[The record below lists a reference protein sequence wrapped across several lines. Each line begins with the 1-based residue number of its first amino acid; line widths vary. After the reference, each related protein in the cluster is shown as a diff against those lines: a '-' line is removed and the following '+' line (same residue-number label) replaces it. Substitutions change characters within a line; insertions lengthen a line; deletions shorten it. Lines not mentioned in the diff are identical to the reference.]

1 MSKDGFTRLEE
12 IQADMIRQYG
22 GISRGYISD
31 KARAKARKKHKKK
44 KS

>member
-1 MSKDGFTRLEE
+1 MTKDKFTRLEE
-12 IQADMIRQYG
+12 IQSDMIREYC

-44 KS
+44 K